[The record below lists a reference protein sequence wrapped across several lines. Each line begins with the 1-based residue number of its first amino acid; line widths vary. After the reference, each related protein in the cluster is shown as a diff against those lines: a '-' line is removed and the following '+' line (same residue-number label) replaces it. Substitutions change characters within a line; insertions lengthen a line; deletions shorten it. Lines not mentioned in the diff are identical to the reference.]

1 MKTRNLEIAVN
12 VLFWLISGVIIVS
25 TFSIQ
30 FQEVKI
36 INGIEQKSVVRNP
49 EVLRSLVVVLVF
61 CALTFYFHVYNLH
74 QTRFSSKRRIKM
86 VYSILVAILFYALGA
101 FMIYIFWGNRVTNGL
116 LPLMALIF
124 VFYFTIATIYGFSKL
139 LIQNDRNAKLL
150 MLEKNSFQLALL
162 RRQLQPHFLFNAL
175 NNLLS
180 MIDQHKNPELVKAVV
195 NLSGLLRYVVE
206 QSDHRQVTMAKEIE
220 FVRNYVSMQRLRFEE
235 DELICSVDVVGHHF
249 EMGVEPGIFLIFVEN
264 AFKYGA
270 LPEKKSEVR
279 IRFDIALPDKV
290 FFSVENSKHPEI
302 SNLNEPGTGLKSIKE
317 RLELIYPGR
326 YLLEITNGEKFI
338 VELIIFAHANPDH

>member
-1 MKTRNLEIAVN
+1 MKTNKLEIGVN
-12 VLFWLISGVIIVS
+12 ILFWLVSGILIVS

-30 FQEVKI
+30 FQEVKL
-36 INGIEQKSVVRNP
+36 INGIEQKIVVRNP
-49 EVLRSLVVVLVF
+49 EVLGSLIMVLVF
-61 CALTFYFHVYNLH
+61 CVFTFYFHVYNLH
-74 QTRFSSKRRIKM
+74 QTRFSSQRRVKM
-86 VYSILVAILFYALGA
+86 VYSILVAFFFYALAA
-101 FMIYIFWGNRVTNGL
+101 FLIYILWGNRVTNGL
-116 LPLMALIF
+116 LPLMAMIF
-124 VFYFTIATIYGFSKL
+124 VFYFTIATIYVFSKI

-180 MIDQHKNPELVKAVV
+180 MIDQHKNPELAQAVI

-206 QSDHRQVTMAKEIE
+206 QSDHRQVTMAQEIE

-235 DELICSVDVVGHHF
+235 DELISSVDVVGNHL

-279 IRFDIALPDKV
+279 IRFDIDLPDKV
-290 FFSVENSKHPEI
+290 FFKVENSKHPEI

-326 YLLEITNGEKFI
+326 YLFEITNGEKFV

>member
-1 MKTRNLEIAVN
+1 MKTNKLEIGVN
-12 VLFWLISGVIIVS
+12 ILFWLVSGILIVS

-36 INGIEQKSVVRNP
+36 INGIEQKIVVRNP
-49 EVLRSLVVVLVF
+49 EVLGSLIMVLVF
-61 CALTFYFHVYNLH
+61 CVFTFYFHVYNLH
-74 QTRFSSKRRIKM
+74 QTRFSSQRRVKM
-86 VYSILVAILFYALGA
+86 VYSILVAFFFYALAA
-101 FMIYIFWGNRVTNGL
+101 FLIYILWGNRVTNGL
-116 LPLMALIF
+116 LPLMAMIF
-124 VFYFTIATIYGFSKL
+124 VFYFTIATIYVFSKI

-180 MIDQHKNPELVKAVV
+180 MIDQHKNPELAQAVI

-206 QSDHRQVTMAKEIE
+206 QSDHRQVTMAQEIE

-235 DELICSVDVVGHHF
+235 DELISSVDVVGNHL

-279 IRFDIALPDKV
+279 IQFDIDLPDKV
-290 FFSVENSKHPEI
+290 FFKVENSKHPEI

-326 YLLEITNGEKFI
+326 YLFEITNGEKFV